1 MVTITKP
8 KTQLNLPPGPKGHPV
23 FGVLPDYRDGAL
35 EFTTRCAKEYGD
47 IVLWQG
53 PLFRAFQL
61 NHPDYIEE
69 VLVSRSNLF
78 GKHQSLNIFKR
89 LLGNGLV
96 SSDGEFWQRQR
107 RMIQPAFHQERIVG
121 YGKVMVDYAFAMLNS
136 WEDGQERDIHDE
148 MMGLTLEIV
157 AKTLFEAD
165 VKQQVEI
172 VGKALETSIE
182 YYEVRNT
189 NLLVYLLPDWF
200 PTRKNLAY
208 IRAMQQMDEMLYS
221 IINQR
226 RVSNQDKGDL
236 LSMLL
241 HIQDEDGARMTDKQL
256 RDEVMTLMFAGHET
270 TALTLSWGL
279 YLLSQHPEVEA
290 KLLEE
295 INAVLGEKAPTFAD
309 LPALR
314 YTEQVIMEVMRLYPA
329 AWAIG
334 RQALQDCEIGGYNLR
349 AGDAVIVSQW
359 VMQRD
364 ARYFEDPE
372 AFKPERWEGD
382 FAKKLPKFAYFPFGG
397 GSRICIGKSFAMMEA
412 VLLLATI
419 TQKYHLELA
428 PGQEITPWPAFTLR
442 PKHGIKMTLCKR

>member
-1 MVTITKP
+1 
-8 KTQLNLPPGPKGHPV
+8 
-23 FGVLPDYRDGAL
+23 
-35 EFTTRCAKEYGD
+35 
-47 IVLWQG
+47 
-53 PLFRAFQL
+53 
-61 NHPDYIEE
+61 
-69 VLVSRSNLF
+69 
-78 GKHQSLNIFKR
+78 
-89 LLGNGLV
+89 
-96 SSDGEFWQRQR
+96 
-107 RMIQPAFHQERIVG
+107 
-121 YGKVMVDYAFAMLNS
+121 
-136 WEDGQERDIHDE
+136 
-148 MMGLTLEIV
+148 MGLTLEIV

-226 RVSNQDKGDL
+226 RVSNQYKGDL

-241 HIQDEDGARMTDKQL
+241 HIQDEDGAHMTDKQL

-290 KLLEE
+290 KLFEE
-295 INAVLGEKAPTFAD
+295 INAVLPEKAPTVTD

-314 YTEQVIMEVMRLYPA
+314 YTEQVIMEIMRLYPA
-329 AWAIG
+329 AWVIG

-364 ARYFEDPE
+364 VRYFEDPE
-372 AFKPERWEGD
+372 AFKPERWQGD

-419 TQKYHLELA
+419 IQKYHLELA
-428 PGQEITPWPAFTLR
+428 PGQHITPWPAFTLR
-442 PKHGIKMTLCKR
+442 PKHGIKMKLCKR